1 MFQFLVTA
9 VQAMVDLGALAL
21 ADWAAS
27 VLAG

>member
-9 VQAMVDLGALAL
+9 VQAMVDLGAPAL
-21 ADWAAS
+21 ADWAVS